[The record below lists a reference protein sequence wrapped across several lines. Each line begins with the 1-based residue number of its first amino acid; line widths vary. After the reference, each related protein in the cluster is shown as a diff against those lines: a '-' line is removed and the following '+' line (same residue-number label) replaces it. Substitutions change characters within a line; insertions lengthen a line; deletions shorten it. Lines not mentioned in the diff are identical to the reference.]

1 MGVESLIPVFIFL
14 AITGMVLALTSLTG
28 RAQERVSARISALAG
43 ETPADSAPA
52 AAFRVGADDKAP
64 AEGAKPNRLRERLA
78 HAGYYRPEAEGTFKA
93 VRLGGLV
100 AGWVLGLLA
109 VLADLVSV
117 EYGAGLA
124 AGLSA
129 AALVLPGMWLDNRK
143 AARQREFKK
152 ALPDFF
158 DMLVLCLESGL
169 ALPAAWRQ
177 VGGEMKDAYP
187 VLHAELKLA
196 EREMDLGGALGEAI
210 RRSAARTALDELASL
225 ASVVG
230 QAERLGTGLA
240 KPLRVLSDA
249 LRVQRVQ
256 KAEELAHKS
265 ATKIMFPTLLFIF
278 PGVFAI
284 ILGPMALQVMNLFG
298 GAK

>member
-28 RAQERVSARISALAG
+28 RSQARVAARIDALAG
-43 ETPADSAPA
+43 DGTAESAPA
-52 AAFRVGADDKAP
+52 AAFRVTTDEKAP
-64 AEGAKPNRLRERLA
+64 SATGTPNRLRERLA
-78 HAGYYRPEAEGTFKA
+78 HAGFYRPEAERTFQM
-93 VRLGGLV
+93 VRMGGIV
-100 AGWVLGLLA
+100 AAWVIGLLA
-109 VLADLVSV
+109 VLADLVSL
-117 EYGAGLA
+117 EYAAFGA

-129 AALVLPGMWLDNRK
+129 IALVLPGMWLDNRK

-187 VLHAELKLA
+187 VLYGELRLA
-196 EREMDLGGALGEAI
+196 EREMDLGGALGDAI
-210 RRSAARTALDELASL
+210 RRAAARTALDELSGL